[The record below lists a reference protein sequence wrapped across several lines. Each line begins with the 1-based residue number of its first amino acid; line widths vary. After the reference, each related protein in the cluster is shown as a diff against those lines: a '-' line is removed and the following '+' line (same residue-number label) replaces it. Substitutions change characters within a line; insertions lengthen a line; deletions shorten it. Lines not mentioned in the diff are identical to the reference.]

1 MDIDEIINI
10 PPYSL
15 RKKEKEKILN
25 PFLSLLSRN
34 HYDSCSSYKKMMD
47 GVGYKYKK
55 YYNYNQLPFLPV
67 RLFKMFDLLSANKKE
82 IIKTCNYWSNL
93 ELPLIMNPESRLD
106 AVYCEKGA
114 FIFTINLFEYLSN
127 LSTNTKVLDALNSSF
142 LYGVNNNDDFSPFR
156 NANWQIAYLFYDKNK
171 KYLFALVYDKNVN
184 KVDKYFRNVGVE
196 LGLNMNLKN

>member
-1 MDIDEIINI
+1 MTNKIVFILLFTPSIFLGQQEK
-10 PPYSL
+10 SL
-15 RKKEKEKILN
+15 VSPAK
-25 PFLSLLSRN
+25 N
-34 HYDSCSSYKKMMD
+34 HPAK
-47 GVGYKYKK
+47 
-55 YYNYNQLPFLPV
+55 PV
-67 RLFKMFDLLSANKKE
+67 TAE

-127 LSTNTKVLDALNSSF
+127 PSTNTKVLDALNSSF

-184 KVDKYFRNVGVE
+184 KIDKYFRNVGVE